1 MAKTDIQTSFIC
13 IIGRISKG
21 IVGFL
26 HLLMMPVSI
35 FLCNK
40 LERIVYVEV
49 KKVIEIRLVISI
61 CRFPNRTLSLV
72 LLKSVI
78 TLADE
83 FYLSALLINLIIDLA
98 KDTSEFVKQN
108 VNFFS
113 DIASSTSDGCQLKYP
128 ITETLKVLDR

>member
-1 MAKTDIQTSFIC
+1 
-13 IIGRISKG
+13 
-21 IVGFL
+21 
-26 HLLMMPVSI
+26 MPVSL

-40 LERIVYVEV
+40 FERIVYVEV
-49 KKVIEIRLVISI
+49 KKVLEIRLVISI

-83 FYLSALLINLIIDLA
+83 FYLSALLINLIVNLA
-98 KDTSEFVKQN
+98 KDGSEFVKQN

-113 DIASSTSDGCQLKYP
+113 GIASSTSDGCQLKYP
-128 ITETLKVLDR
+128 IAKTLEVLDR